1 VSTPIDLRR
10 EFGHRWKIGLDEA
23 ARGRWSDPW
32 NLTIVCRHGEICPW
46 GDDLLAASTHR
57 TGAVANRLRALPF
70 VEVVHD
76 GSDGVT
82 AVFQSRY
89 LRTVAGIM
97 KPRRARTAS
106 PAQLAALERGRVQQT
121 RSQ

>member
-1 VSTPIDLRR
+1 MSTPIDLRR

-46 GDDLLAASTHR
+46 GGDLLAASTHR
-57 TGAVANRLRALPF
+57 AGAVANRLRALPF

-89 LRTVAGIM
+89 LRAVASLM

-106 PAQLAALERGRVQQT
+106 PTQLAALERGRVQQT